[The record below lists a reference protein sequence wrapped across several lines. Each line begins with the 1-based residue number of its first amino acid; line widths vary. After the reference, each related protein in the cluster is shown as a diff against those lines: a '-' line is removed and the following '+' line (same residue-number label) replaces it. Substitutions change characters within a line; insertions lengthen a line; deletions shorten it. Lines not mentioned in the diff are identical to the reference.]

1 MKRSKIDVSLYAMKI
16 LSVRIGDK
24 YGPEYEKYLEKKLP
38 NHEFI
43 WVREPYDDGVVLQ
56 WNKMWG
62 MQLDIDEPICVM
74 DIDVLLVND
83 YEKIFDYPVKRGQF
97 LAMPGWWRDTE
108 KSGYIINGGFFKYY
122 PRDCKYI
129 FEKFMSDPHYWQ
141 HYYID
146 NGTTKGPV
154 NGEQYFVEDSVKEK
168 LELVTLPEAWFTR
181 WVTDES
187 IVYGKSMLTWQ
198 VQLTNKYNEIT
209 GNDYIYLGGEFHED
223 IKFVHFTHS
232 LNKPHLWEDYMKH
245 A

>member
-1 MKRSKIDVSLYAMKI
+1 MKI
-16 LSVRIGDK
+16 VAVRIGDK

-97 LAMPGWWRDTE
+97 VAMPGWWRDTS
-108 KSGYIINGGFFKYY
+108 KNGYKINGGFFKYY
-122 PRDCKYI
+122 PKDCKYI
-129 FEKFMSDPHYWQ
+129 FDKFMTDPHHWQ
-141 HYYID
+141 HYYIN

-154 NGEQYFVEDSVKEK
+154 NGEQYFVEDNVNEE
-168 LELVTLPEAWFTR
+168 LELITVPESWVCR
-181 WVTDES
+181 WCAKEDIGVKDFD
-187 IVYGKSMLTWQ
+187 LTKWKIKTT
-198 VQLTNKYNEIT
+198 QLYNKVT
-209 GNDYIYLGGEFHED
+209 GNDYVYLGGEFHPD
-223 IKFVHFTHS
+223 IKMVHFTHS
-232 LNKPHLWEDYMKH
+232 TNKPHDWEDIN
-245 A
+245 AFR